1 MATEGID
8 KGRSPRKRKVIITI
22 PVLLTGGTEFQTM
35 TLVNV
40 LAGAGYDVTVCCFYD
55 FAPNMVIAME
65 KAGARVVLLK
75 QNRAEGLWVLFKELV
90 DFFRQEKPHIC
101 HVQYMAPGFIPVLA
115 ARLAGIPVLFATVH
129 QPGHPYGKKAHL
141 LLRLAARLCTQFIC
155 ISKSVEQSWFGISS
169 IFDPYG
175 QKSGLHH
182 CTIFNAVDAD
192 AIRELSTSMSK
203 TEVRNK
209 YQIRELYT
217 IGCVARLRGEKGQK
231 TLIQAF
237 SNVLK
242 TNPSVQLL
250 MIGDGPDKNELMQL
264 SESLGLSQNI
274 IWLGRLEQTDVYKLY
289 GVMDVVVVPSLFE
302 GFGLTA
308 AEAMAAELPVVGSRV
323 DGLAE
328 VIEDG
333 VTGYLV
339 EPSDS
344 HALANALI
352 KLLSNPEQARE
363 FGLRGRDRVMKYF
376 SMGWFGESM
385 LGFYKQHLDQT
396 ESH

>member
-1 MATEGID
+1 MVVAAEYFD
-8 KGRSPRKRKVIITI
+8 KGCSDHGKKVIVTL
-22 PVLLTGGTEFQTM
+22 PVLLTGGTEIQTM
-35 TLVNV
+35 ALVKV
-40 LAGAGYDVTVCCFYD
+40 LAAAEYDVTVCCFYD
-55 FAPNMVIAME
+55 FEPGMVVAME
-65 KAGARVVLLK
+65 KVGAHVVLLK
-75 QNRAEGLWVLFKELV
+75 QKWEDGPWVLLKRLV
-90 DFFRQEKPHIC
+90 SYFRQVKPDIC

-141 LLRLAARLCTQFIC
+141 VLRSAARLCNQFIC
-155 ISKSVEQSWFGISS
+155 TSKSVEQSWFGISS

-182 CTIFNAVDAD
+182 CTIFNAVDVD

-203 TEVRNK
+203 IEIRNK
-209 YQIRELYT
+209 YHISELYT
-217 IGCVARLRGEKGQK
+217 IGCVARLRAEKGQK
-231 TLIQAF
+231 KLILAF

-242 TNPSVQLL
+242 ANASVQLL

-274 IWLGRLEQTDVYKLY
+274 IWLGQLEQSDVYKLY

-302 GFGLTA
+302 GFGLSA

-344 HALANALI
+344 PALTNALI
-352 KLLSNPEQARE
+352 KLLSNPEQAKE

-376 SMGWFGESM
+376 SMGRFGESM

-396 ESH
+396 

>member
-1 MATEGID
+1 M
-8 KGRSPRKRKVIITI
+8 KRNKVIVTL
-22 PVLLTGGTEFQTM
+22 PVLLTGGTEIQTKS
-35 TLVNV
+35 LVKV
-40 LAGAGYDVTVCCFYD
+40 LVSAGFDVSVCCFYD
-55 FAPNMVIAME
+55 FEPTMVVAME
-65 KAGARVVLLK
+65 KAGARVVLLR
-75 QNRAEGLWVLFKELV
+75 QNRADGLWVLFKKLV
-90 DFFRQEKPHIC
+90 EFFRQEKPHIC

-115 ARLAGIPVLFATVH
+115 ARLVRVPVVFATVH

-141 LLRLAARLCTQFIC
+141 LLRLAARLCNQFIC

-182 CTIFNAVDAD
+182 CTIFNAVDVD
-192 AIRELSTSMSK
+192 AIRYLSTSMSK
-203 TEVRNK
+203 TEIRNK

-217 IGCVARLRGEKGQK
+217 IGCVARLRGEKGQM

-242 TNPSVQLL
+242 ANPSVQLL

-264 SESLGLSQNI
+264 SESLGLNQNI
-274 IWLGRLEQTDVYKLY
+274 IWLGQLEQTDVYKLY
-289 GVMDVVVVPSLFE
+289 AVMDVVVVPSLFE

-323 DGLAE
+323 DGLVE

-344 HALANALI
+344 LALTNALL
-352 KLLSNPEQARE
+352 KLLSNPEQAKE
-363 FGLRGRDRVMKYF
+363 FGLRGQDRVMQYF
-376 SMGWFGESM
+376 SMGRFGESM

-396 ESH
+396 KNH